1 VSNQAAA
8 GRTPDDMTTAPRGL
22 AMAYV
27 WVVIAAGAIAL
38 LQAGLTVAARPVDPR
53 WLLLTA
59 LTIAGAIATLRMRL
73 APVSFSISDTF
84 TFTTVL
90 LISPSHA
97 TLTAALEALTI
108 SLLIARE
115 RRQIHRIPFNVAA
128 VALAMRLAGPLMVWL
143 APRVLGG
150 SHLATLFLAVFAGA
164 GAYFLIN
171 TSLVAGAIALEA
183 RKPIVAVWREHFMHL
198 WLNFC
203 GGAYTALLLVVFA
216 PSLDVSLCLLLLP
229 LPLVIYLGFRMWLG
243 RVEDRLAFLDTS
255 NRHYRATIDAL
266 AHAVDAKDQVTH
278 GHIQRVQTYCLALAR
293 ALGHTDEG
301 DLRALEAASLLH
313 DVGKIAIPEHILNK
327 PGRLSAAE
335 FERMKQHAA
344 IGADILSSIEFP
356 YPVVPIVRHHHEG
369 WNGSGYPDGLAGTA
383 IPIGARIL
391 AVVDCYD
398 ALMSD
403 RPYRPRMQVEQAL
416 AILRERAGTMYDPSI
431 VEGFLRLLPELP
443 QPAVPTP
450 QLPALVAASAA
461 AAPGTETATAT
472 PAGSAW
478 EMLLPALCTAFR
490 ACGVVF
496 VHDEH
501 TDMLR
506 PAAASGPIRHAVE
519 GLQIP
524 LGQRLSGWVGA
535 TRAAQRNADP
545 RLDLDDAALA
555 VDPPLVSALCVPI
568 EDASRL
574 LGVVTLYS
582 AAGKAFTEAD
592 LGSLRTF
599 IGMSV
604 RLDAAIA
611 LQGSPDR
618 RSAA

>member
-1 VSNQAAA
+1 MPNQAAA
-8 GRTPDDMTTAPRGL
+8 GPSPDDTPLAPRGVTT
-22 AMAYV
+22 AYV
-27 WVVIAAGAIAL
+27 WVVIAIGAIAL
-38 LQAGLTVAARPVDPR
+38 LQAGLTVVAQPVDPR

-97 TLTAALEALTI
+97 TLTAALEGLTI
-108 SLLIARE
+108 SLLLWRQ
-115 RRQIHRIPFNVAA
+115 RQQIHRIPFNVAA

-143 APRVLGG
+143 APSVLGG
-150 SHLATLFLAVFAGA
+150 AHLATLFLAVLAGA
-164 GAYFLIN
+164 GAYFVIN

-183 RKPIVAVWREHFMHL
+183 RKPVVGVWREHFMHL

-216 PSLDVSLCLLLLP
+216 PSLDLSLCLLLLP

-293 ALGHTDEG
+293 ALGHTNEG

-356 YPVVPIVRHHHEG
+356 YPVVPIVRHHHES

-403 RPYRPRMQVEQAL
+403 RPYRPRMPVEQAL
-416 AILRERAGTMYDPSI
+416 AILRDRAGTMYDPSI
-431 VEGFLRLLPELP
+431 VDGFLRLLPALP
-443 QPAVPTP
+443 QPAVTTSR
-450 QLPALVAASAA
+450 LPLLATASDVAAPTAEAA
-461 AAPGTETATAT
+461 SAT
-472 PAGSAW
+472 PAGIVW
-478 EMLLPALCTAFR
+478 ETLLPAVCTAFR

-496 VHDEH
+496 VHDEQ
-501 TDMLR
+501 TDTLR
-506 PAAASGPIRHAVE
+506 PAAAYGSVVEAVA

-545 RLDLDDAALA
+545 RLDLEDGAAA
-555 VDPPLVSALCVPI
+555 VDRPLVSALCVPV
-568 EDASRL
+568 EDTARL
-574 LGVVTLYS
+574 VGVVTLYS
-582 AAGKAFTEAD
+582 DAETAFTEAD
-592 LGSLRTF
+592 LESLRTF
-599 IGMSV
+599 IGLSV
-604 RLDAAIA
+604 RLEAAIPS
-611 LQGSPDR
+611 QGTPGR